1 MRWATGIVGLAG
13 VVVVMAYPIRK
24 QIYRRRAGA
33 LRYWLLA
40 HVYFG
45 ALAAILL
52 FMHAGFST
60 GGLLTTLLYFSFV
73 GVIASGIFGIISYY
87 VAPRI
92 LTSIEGEPLL
102 IEDLTARRGEL
113 KDELGKI
120 TEKSEGWLREEI
132 EERVIKRF
140 LNRDFV
146 YRQLIERRELKSLLA
161 DARSQFKER
170 TTRTATDS
178 ERDILLESVE
188 TAATLSRVDALIL
201 LHRLLRIWIAPHVIT
216 TSLMLALLLVH
227 IVQVIFF
234 HTR

>member
-1 MRWATGIVGLAG
+1 
-13 VVVVMAYPIRK
+13 
-24 QIYRRRAGA
+24 
-33 LRYWLLA
+33 
-40 HVYFG
+40 
-45 ALAAILL
+45 
-52 FMHAGFST
+52 MHAGFST
-60 GGLLTTLLYFSFV
+60 GGLLTTLLYLSFV
-73 GVIASGIFGIISYY
+73 GVIASGIFGILSYY
-87 VAPRI
+87 IAPRI

-102 IEDLTARRGEL
+102 IEDLTARRVEL

-132 EERVIKRF
+132 EERVIKKF

-178 ERDILLESVE
+178 ERAILLESVE

-234 HTR
+234 QTR